1 MSFLCICQIVL
12 GGIASYDFLFGCGTF
27 KLKLLCSVGLLSHYN
42 RENASS
48 CVIEQDGIFA
58 KELRDQSVEKRLIF
72 MHQVIIEGEGDI
84 KIAREEIF
92 SCNID
97 IENVLGG
104 PLALFSD
111 LFLLLKCSDLGHKL
125 VYTYFRFYKGP
136 PLKKKSHFPRISVHV
151 KIF

>member
-1 MSFLCICQIVL
+1 MLYSI
-12 GGIASYDFLFGCGTF
+12 GP
-27 KLKLLCSVGLLSHYN
+27 LSHYN

-58 KELRDQSVEKRLIF
+58 KELRDQSGGKRLIF

-92 SCNID
+92 SSNID

-125 VYTYFRFYKGP
+125 VYTYFSFYKGP
-136 PLKKKSHFPRISVHV
+136 PLKIEIIFPGFRYI
-151 KIF
+151 

>member
-1 MSFLCICQIVL
+1 MLYSI
-12 GGIASYDFLFGCGTF
+12 GP
-27 KLKLLCSVGLLSHYN
+27 LSHYN

-58 KELRDQSVEKRLIF
+58 KELRDQSGGKRLVF

-92 SCNID
+92 SSNID

-125 VYTYFRFYKGP
+125 VYTYFSFYKGP
-136 PLKKKSHFPRISVHV
+136 PLKIEIIFPGFRYI
-151 KIF
+151 